1 MTTPLVRPSA
11 YERKIGMGWED
22 PQEQAALSILNP
34 TGEGKEPE
42 PDTQDNLLEGLLKFL
57 TEGPGHLLTIHKSI
71 ERMGKLVEI
80 LAGPYV
86 WANCADVTNGAVT
99 AIGSAAYSNAFT
111 GYTSSQSAVIR
122 NCLVGASAAAVVQ
135 LIGVRNGGQ
144 GSANSTLIPAM
155 LTNPQYLNLA
165 TIRLTATLL
174 SQPLPGE
181 YIIPQGFNAY
191 LYIPAGGTPTVD
203 FSCDYRYLPDA

>member
-11 YERKIGMGWED
+11 YEKKLGMGWED

-34 TGEGKEPE
+34 TGQGEEPE
-42 PDTQDNLLEGLLKFL
+42 PDKNDNLLAALAEFL

-80 LAGPYV
+80 LAGPYT
-86 WANCADVTNGAVT
+86 WANCADVSNGAVT

-111 GYTSSQSAVIR
+111 GYTSSQSAVIK
-122 NCLVGASAAAVVQ
+122 NCYIGASAAAVVQ
-135 LIGVRNGGQ
+135 LIAVRNGGQ
-144 GSANSTLIPAM
+144 GSGNTILVPAM
-155 LTNPQYLNLA
+155 LTNPRLLT

-174 SQPLPGE
+174 SQPVPGE
-181 YIIPQGFNAY
+181 FIIDQGMNVY